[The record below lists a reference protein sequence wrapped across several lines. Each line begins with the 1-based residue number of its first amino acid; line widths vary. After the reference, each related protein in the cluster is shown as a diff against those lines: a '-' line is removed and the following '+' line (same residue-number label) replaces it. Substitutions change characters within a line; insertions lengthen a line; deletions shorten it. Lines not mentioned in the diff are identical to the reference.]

1 MSNWQG
7 FYYPEVAA
15 SDIAR
20 ELYLTS
26 LGRILYPPAAVYP
39 TPGHPPEYQL
49 NQGSG
54 RRLGDFTLL
63 WIEQGAGHVQTASM
77 GRMPLQPG
85 SVLLLPPG
93 AWHRYRP
100 DRAVGWVE
108 RWLCVNGTYLHRLSG
123 NAAFPTSPE
132 LRLIQDRGALNAVFD
147 RLREHSARNSLLVS
161 ALALTAIALALGE
174 TEKHPDGAL
183 RETVSSDV
191 IVDAAVQ
198 FIWTNC
204 HRALGV
210 NEIAEHVGISR
221 RMLERRFARAW
232 SRSVAQELSMARVHR
247 GRELLSEK
255 FLTVKEAGYAA
266 GFGGSRRFIS
276 AHRRLF
282 GTTPGDSRRQCQA
295 TPITR

>member
-1 MSNWQG
+1 MSDWQG
-7 FYYPEVAA
+7 FSYPEVAA
-15 SDIAR
+15 TDIAR

-49 NQGSG
+49 NQKSG

-77 GRMPLQPG
+77 GRTPLQPG

-108 RWLCVNGTYLHRLSG
+108 RWVCVNGAYLHRLSS
-123 NAAFPTSPE
+123 NNVFPTTPE
-132 LRLIQDRGALNAVFD
+132 LRLIQDREALNAAFD
-147 RLREHSARNSLLVS
+147 RIRAHSERNSLLVS

-174 TEKHPDGAL
+174 TEMGQARPIREAVSCDG
-183 RETVSSDV
+183 
-191 IVDAAVQ
+191 IVDAAIQ

-210 NEIAEHVGISR
+210 NDIAKHVGISR
-221 RMLERRFARAW
+221 RMLERRFARTW
-232 SRSVAQELSMARVHR
+232 SRSVAHELSVARVHR

-255 FLTVKEAGYAA
+255 VLTVKEAGYAA
-266 GFGGSRRFIS
+266 GFGGCRRFIS

-282 GTTPGDSRRQCQA
+282 GTTPGLARRQW
-295 TPITR
+295 